1 MLVKIHRTFEFYV
14 LTYEFK
20 ETFYDKRRSAIAR
33 RVRSIKLNSTNFEIR
48 IIKK

>member
-20 ETFYDKRRSAIAR
+20 ETFYDKRRSAIA
-33 RVRSIKLNSTNFEIR
+33 SSLESAQLN
-48 IIKK
+48 